1 MRLGIGFLL
10 AAFLGAGATALAD
23 DAISAIM
30 ATPAAYDGKGV
41 TVTGTVSHIFAAST
55 ARAPY
60 ASFSLCD
67 ADSACVRIF
76 VSSHPN
82 ITEGKTAT
90 ASGSFR
96 SAGSFNGRP
105 YVNGIEADSV
115 TSAKT

>member
-1 MRLGIGFLL
+1 MRLGIGLLL
-10 AAFLGAGATALAD
+10 AVFLGAGATALAD
-23 DAISAIM
+23 DAISAIA
-30 ATPAAYDGKGV
+30 ATPATYDGKAV

-67 ADSACVRIF
+67 ADSTCVRVFI
-76 VSSHPN
+76 SSHPN
-82 ITEGKTAT
+82 ISEGKTAT
-90 ASGSFR
+90 ASGTFR
-96 SAGSFNGRP
+96 SAGNFNGRP